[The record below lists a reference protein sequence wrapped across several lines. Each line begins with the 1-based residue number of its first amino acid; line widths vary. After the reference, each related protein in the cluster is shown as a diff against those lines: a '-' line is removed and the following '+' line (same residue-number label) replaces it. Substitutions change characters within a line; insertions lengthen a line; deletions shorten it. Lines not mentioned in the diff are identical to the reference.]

1 MVKYLIIITLCMV
14 LSRGLKLRVLSLGFL
29 FCIGGSYLIT
39 EYTDSIELIVMCTH
53 FSVIFVSLLLLA
65 AYEKSYIV
73 MVTYGSSLILTLI
86 SYTVWQYPL
95 LVPEPLNMLILQYG
109 ATLGLEVGLM
119 ILLARESFKSFR
131 GCMLLTM
138 VLFTYF
144 VGYL

>member
-1 MVKYLIIITLCMV
+1 MVKYLIIITLCMI
-14 LSRGLKLRVLSLGFL
+14 LSRGLKLRVLSLGLL
-29 FCIGGSYLIT
+29 FCIGVSYIIT

>member
-14 LSRGLKLRVLSLGFL
+14 LSRGLKLRVLSLGLL
-29 FCIGGSYLIT
+29 FCIGVSYIIT